1 MLKTQNNNENVQKK
15 TKTKTNTVHTHKL
28 KQQQQQQQQ
37 QQKKEQ
43 LSLMNHFTP
52 KITFVFI
59 LTVWLHNSYN
69 ASLDNLVL
77 DCLIIP

>member
-1 MLKTQNNNENVQKK
+1 MKMYKKK
-15 TKTKTNTVHTHKL
+15 TKTKTNTIHTHKL
-28 KQQQQQQQQ
+28 KQQQQQ
-37 QQKKEQ
+37 KKNEK
-43 LSLMNHFTP
+43 LPLMNHFTP
-52 KITFVFI
+52 KITLVFI

>member
-1 MLKTQNNNENVQKK
+1 MKMYKKK
-15 TKTKTNTVHTHKL
+15 TKTKTNTIHTHKL
-28 KQQQQQQQQ
+28 KQQQQ
-37 QQKKEQ
+37 KKNEQ

-52 KITFVFI
+52 KITLVFI
-59 LTVWLHNSYN
+59 LTVWLHNSYKY

>member
-1 MLKTQNNNENVQKK
+1 MKMYKKK
-15 TKTKTNTVHTHKL
+15 TKTKTNTIHTHKL
-28 KQQQQQQQQ
+28 KQQQQKDK
-37 QQKKEQ
+37 KKEQ

-69 ASLDNLVL
+69 ASLDSLVL